1 MIKLVH
7 LSITQS
13 QGALQNNWFTVMM
26 QRLRCIHE
34 KIQNRKSVMISV
46 LDFLRTLIRL
56 SVFCVLSMLASLQ
69 KSEYSKSVEACLG
82 RKKRLFCNSPFTNY
96 SYSSGNDMPFSINR
110 SCNSWIYLVFVQFRS
125 SSHGKEDQLLLIHVL

>member
-1 MIKLVH
+1 
-7 LSITQS
+7 
-13 QGALQNNWFTVMM
+13 MM

-82 RKKRLFCNSPFTNY
+82 RKKRLFCNSPFHTLKTMHVKIFFYIRYYLFQRDSPCENIPDLPVPY
-96 SYSSGNDMPFSINR
+96 YVLLQSIPFLFLLQ
-110 SCNSWIYLVFVQFRS
+110 YLLQDSKSEPV
-125 SSHGKEDQLLLIHVL
+125 